1 MVTCPSCGSSR
12 IRNDYKPAPIVL
24 RVIGIRALLC
34 DNCNFQFRAF
44 SPLPPKSRRPRN
56 PTRKAELFPAAESVP
71 VGKVDLEKLDFSA
84 PSTEKR
90 EPKLAL
96 PLSAKPS
103 SSIQPMQMG
112 VAVAAGQNQPG
123 IVSGV
128 VMDQIAPARQDLRTE
143 ITRLYTQGAN
153 TERAANANQVF
164 QQVGQEDGNSSVLA
178 CPECESHN
186 VKRRKRNLF
195 EKTFLSFTD
204 HKPYVCRKCEAAFY
218 VKSTKQD

>member
-44 SPLPPKSRRPRN
+44 SPLPPKNRRPRN
-56 PTRKAELFPAAESVP
+56 SARKAESFFVTESASP
-71 VGKVDLEKLDFSA
+71 GKVDLEKLDFPA
-84 PSTEKR
+84 PPTEKR

-96 PLSAKPS
+96 PISAKPS
-103 SSIQPMQMG
+103 PSLQPMQMG
-112 VAVAAGQNQPG
+112 VAVAAGQSQPA

-128 VMDQIAPARQDLRTE
+128 AVDQIAPARQDLRTE
-143 ITRLYTQGAN
+143 ITKLYTTQGASPD
-153 TERAANANQVF
+153 RAAKANRLA
-164 QQVGQEDGNSSVLA
+164 QEAVDSTALT
-178 CPECESHN
+178 CPECGSHN
-186 VKRRKRNLF
+186 IKRRKRNLV

-204 HKPYVCRKCEAAFY
+204 HKPYICRKCDAAFY
-218 VKSTKQD
+218 AKSVEQD